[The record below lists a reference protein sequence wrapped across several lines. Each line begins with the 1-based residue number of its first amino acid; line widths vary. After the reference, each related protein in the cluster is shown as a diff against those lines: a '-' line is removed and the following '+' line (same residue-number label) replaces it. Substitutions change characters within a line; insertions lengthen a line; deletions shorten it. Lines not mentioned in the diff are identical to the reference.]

1 MAARVALTA
10 PALYGTH
17 AAASAGVVNQRP
29 ACAAPSSTFERLL
42 WFLQDR
48 DEQPCGWPQS
58 GCWHR
63 RSRAPARPGWGN
75 HPLPSPG
82 LHQLCRA
89 LQMHAS
95 EKRDGGAAAIG
106 SVTPRSQGDAAGRS
120 GGAAGTRGSPL
131 WSQSRSR
138 AAPAGQGRARKPRMC
153 PGSCSGG
160 IAISPGAS
168 SKSME
173 NSPAADAPP
182 LKKPLSERKKLGQ
195 GWVGMKEQHE
205 LTETKKSLRA
215 GCCHAFASGC
225 TAHGEPGEAQPSLP
239 SPPHARG
246 PGSSSAPRGSG
257 TGKGELQPN
266 PGAAPTPRT
275 PGPGKR

>member
-29 ACAAPSSTFERLL
+29 ARAAPSSTFERLL

-48 DEQPCGWPQS
+48 DEQPFGWPQS
-58 GCWHR
+58 GSWHH
-63 RSRAPARPGWGN
+63 RSRAPARPGRGN

-95 EKRDGGAAAIG
+95 KKRDGDAAAIG
-106 SVTPRSQGDAAGRS
+106 SVTPRSQGDAAG
-120 GGAAGTRGSPL
+120 
-131 WSQSRSR
+131 SQSHCR
-138 AAPAGQGRARKPRMC
+138 AAPAGQGRARKPQTC
-153 PGSCSGG
+153 PGSCSRG

-182 LKKPLSERKKLGQ
+182 LKKPSLKGR
-195 GWVGMKEQHE
+195 GWA
-205 LTETKKSLRA
+205 RA
-215 GCCHAFASGC
+215 GSG
-225 TAHGEPGEAQPSLP
+225 
-239 SPPHARG
+239 
-246 PGSSSAPRGSG
+246 
-257 TGKGELQPN
+257 
-266 PGAAPTPRT
+266 
-275 PGPGKR
+275 